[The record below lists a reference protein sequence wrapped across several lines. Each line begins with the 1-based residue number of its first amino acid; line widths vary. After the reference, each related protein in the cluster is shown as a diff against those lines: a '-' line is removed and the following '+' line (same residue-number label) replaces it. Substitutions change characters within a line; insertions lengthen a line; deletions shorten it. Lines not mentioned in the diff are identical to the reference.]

1 MVMSK
6 CQKAKKPIEILEK
19 SQVETI
25 HQTAIRI
32 LEEIGVKMDHPEVL
46 KTFRNHGCDVDETKK
61 VVKIKEDLVKEQLK
75 NVPKTFSIYSRDLE
89 RMEVGTGSFYMLSP
103 SDNAYLVDMNTSR
116 RRPGSVEDC
125 RQMARL
131 VDALEF
137 YHICCTPLLPQ
148 ELPAQIRGLTASV
161 ETLKNM
167 SKHYLPEPV
176 TDKEVKYLIEMAEA
190 ITGGSEELTKMPVI
204 SSYVCPTSPLVFPE
218 TALAVVW
225 GYASHGLPVTISSAP
240 LSGLQSPITMAG
252 TMAIQTAENLAG
264 ITAVQLI
271 RKACPTLYGGSAL
284 SFDMM
289 TGTLAHG
296 AIEFSIFSLA
306 EAQMSRYYGVPHY
319 GAGGVTNSKI
329 GDAQAGY
336 EKMATTLLSYHAG
349 ADWAVECSLENHGLY
364 AAEDLI
370 LQNEISG
377 IVLRTGRA
385 FEVNEE
391 TLAFDLIKKV
401 DIGGDYLVQ
410 KHTRANMRR
419 DYWYPPMTDR
429 TSYETWLSKGA
440 KDFRTRANERAK
452 QILADYSPAPL
463 EADVS
468 KKLDQILEKAKKE
481 AGF

>member
-1 MVMSK
+1 MVMRK
-6 CQKAKKPIEILEK
+6 CYKVKKPLEILEK
-19 SQVETI
+19 GDVEKI
-25 HQTAIRI
+25 HQTSVKV
-32 LEEIGVKMDHPEVL
+32 LEEVGVKMDHPEAL
-46 KTFRNHGCDVDETKK
+46 KLFRDNGCEVDEAKK
-61 VVKIKEDLVKEQLK
+61 VVKIKENLIKEQLK
-75 NVPKTFSIYSRDLE
+75 HVRKMFDVYSRDLE
-89 RMEVGTGSFYMLSP
+89 RMEVGTGYFYMLSP
-103 SDNAYLVDMNTSR
+103 SDNAFLVDIDSSR

-148 ELPAQIRGLTASV
+148 ELPATVRGLTASV

-176 TDKEVKYLIEMAEA
+176 TAAEVKYLIDMGEA
-190 ITGGSEELTKMPVI
+190 IAGGREELTKKPVI
-204 SSYVCPTSPLVFPE
+204 SSYVCPNAPLVFPDIS
-218 TALAVVW
+218 LSVIL
-225 GYASHGLPVTISSAP
+225 GYATRGLPVTISSAP
-240 LSGLQSPITMAG
+240 ISGLGSPITMAG

-264 ITAVQLI
+264 ITLTQLV
-271 RKACPTLYGGSAL
+271 RKGCPQLYGGSAL
-284 SFDMM
+284 SFDMG

-306 EAQMSRYYGVPHY
+306 EAQMARYYGVPHY
-319 GAGGVTNSKI
+319 GAGGLTNSKL
-329 GDAQAGY
+329 GDTQAGY

-377 IVLRTGRA
+377 IVQRTGHA
-385 FEVNEE
+385 FEINEE

-401 DIGGDYLVQ
+401 GIGGEYLAE
-410 KHTRANMRR
+410 KHTRTNMRR
-419 DYWYPPMTDR
+419 DYWYPPLTDR
-429 TSYETWLSKGA
+429 TSYESWMTKGA

-452 QILADYSPAPL
+452 QMLADYQPAPL
-463 EADVS
+463 DMGIS
-468 KKLDQILEKAKKE
+468 KKLDEILEKAKKE
-481 AGF
+481 LGR